1 MRSPSRR
8 VLGIGLLA
16 AALAVP
22 AAPLLGSIRT
32 SGRIIVT
39 ADDVVAEDLYA
50 VGNRTIVEGVVQG
63 DLIVLTS
70 ELVVTGR
77 VEGDVV
83 GLVTGTAR
91 IGGTVD
97 GSILLGALRLEVAA
111 AVSGDVAALAG
122 DVSVAAD
129 VERDVLVIGGEAVV
143 GGRVGRDVRAQA
155 WSLGVH
161 GEVGRDLV
169 ARVDDLTVG
178 SGAAIAGDILYKASD
193 EVDLAEGVA
202 GGQVSERRVLA
213 PVWAKAAA
221 RAFTWLSLLGFLV
234 GSFVVFW
241 LFRATA
247 ERSVWV
253 VGRSPWRAALV
264 GLGVVVVPP
273 LLTLPLAVSLVG
285 LPVAL
290 LLLVAWIALLVLGPA
305 PAVAW
310 AGRRILAGRGTVYG
324 ALFVGALAWRG
335 AMWLFGLVA
344 ALVYAAAL
352 LVGVGSFAIAAWER
366 RRRGDESWR
375 PLPPS

>member
-1 MRSPSRR
+1 MPSRSR
-8 VLGIGLLA
+8 RIFGIGLLLA
-16 AALAVP
+16 AVALP

-39 ADDVVAEDLYA
+39 ADDVVREDLYA

-63 DLIVLTS
+63 DLVVLTS
-70 ELVVTGR
+70 ELIVTGR

-83 GLVTGTAR
+83 GLVGGTAR

-97 GSILLGALRLEVAA
+97 GSVLLGALRLEVAG
-111 AVSGDVAALAG
+111 VVEGDVAALAG
-122 DVSVAAD
+122 DASIAAD
-129 VERDVLVIGGEAVV
+129 VRRDVLVIGGEAVV

-178 SGAAIAGDILYKASD
+178 SGAAVAGDILYKASD
-193 EVDLAEGVA
+193 RVDLAESAA
-202 GGQVSERRVLA
+202 GGQVSERRVLS

-221 RAFTWLSLLGFLV
+221 RAFAWLSLLGFLL
-234 GSFVVFW
+234 GSFMLFW

-253 VGRSPWRAALV
+253 VGRSPWRAGVV
-264 GLGVVVVPP
+264 GLGVVLVPP

-285 LPVAL
+285 LPVAV
-290 LLLVAWIALLVLGPA
+290 LLLVAWLALLVLGPA

-310 AGRRILAGRGTVYG
+310 AGRRILAGRGTAYG
-324 ALFVGALAWRG
+324 ALFVGALLWRG

-344 ALVYAAAL
+344 GLVYVAAL
-352 LVGVGSFAIAAWER
+352 LVGTGSFAIAAWEG
-366 RRRGDESWR
+366 RRRGDGSWR
-375 PLPPS
+375 PLPPH

>member
-1 MRSPSRR
+1 MHSRSRR
-8 VLGIGLLA
+8 VLGIGLLVA
-16 AALAVP
+16 AVALP

-39 ADDVVAEDLYA
+39 ENDVVSEDLYA

-63 DLIVLTS
+63 DLIVLTTD
-70 ELVVTGR
+70 LVVTGR

-91 IGGTVD
+91 VGGTVE
-97 GSILLGALRLEVAA
+97 GSVLLGAVRLEVAGT
-111 AVSGDVAALAG
+111 VGGDVATLAA
-122 DVSVAAD
+122 DVSVAAE
-129 VERDVLVIGGEAVV
+129 VQRDVLVIGGDAVV

-155 WSLGVH
+155 WKLGVH
-161 GEVGRDLV
+161 GEVGRDVV

-178 SGAAIAGDILYKASD
+178 SGAAVAGDILYKASGG
-193 EVDLAEGVA
+193 VDLAEGVA

-241 LFRATA
+241 LFRSTA

-253 VGRSPWRAALV
+253 VGRSPWRAGLV
-264 GLGVVVVPP
+264 GLAVVIVPP
-273 LLTLPLAVSLVG
+273 ALAAPLGISLVG

-290 LLLVAWIALLVLGPA
+290 LLLVAWLAVLVLGPA
-305 PAVAW
+305 SAVAW
-310 AGRRILAGRGTVYG
+310 AGRRILAGRGSVYG
-324 ALFVGALAWRG
+324 ALFVGVLVWRG

-344 ALVYAAAL
+344 ALLYLTAL
-352 LVGVGSFAIAAWER
+352 AVGTGAFTIAAWES
-366 RRRGDESWR
+366 RRRGDGSWR
-375 PLPPS
+375 PLPPA